1 MILSLVNIKGG
12 VGKTTTAVNL
22 AAAFAGSGLKVLVV
36 DLDPQGSASFS
47 LGVPRGEASPST
59 AEVLSGEVPI
69 QEAIWET
76 PTQGVE
82 IVPGGM
88 SLAGA
93 ELMLAPPASG
103 PSRRP
108 AGNAHLHYVD
118 FLQRKGDP
126 ARLLSRALAP
136 VRRRYD
142 FILVDCPPGLSILS
156 LNGLA
161 ASTAFIVPVV
171 PHDLD
176 LEALGSFFGALGK
189 LRRVLRRKPRLLGI
203 LLTMVDH
210 RTQVTDEI
218 VRKIR
223 RRYGRQVF
231 RTEIP
236 VNVRL
241 AEAPRY
247 GRTIFQFE
255 RWSTGGR
262 AYSSLGAE
270 VIRRSRNTGLI

>member
-1 MILSLVNIKGG
+1 MILSLVNVKGG

-22 AAAFAGSGLKVLVV
+22 AAAFGGSGLKVLVV
-36 DLDPQGSASFS
+36 DIDPQGSASFS
-47 LGVPRGEASPST
+47 LGVPPGNASPSM
-59 AEVLSGEVPI
+59 AEVLSGEASI
-69 QEAIWET
+69 EEAIWES
-76 PTQGVE
+76 PTKGVE
-82 IVPGGM
+82 IVPGDM
-88 SLAGA
+88 SLARTELRLARKGPGA
-93 ELMLAPPASG
+93 
-103 PSRRP
+103 RRS
-108 AGNAHLHYVD
+108 GNAHLHYVD
-118 FLQRKGDP
+118 LVQRKRDP
-126 ARLLSRALAP
+126 AKLLSLALAP

-161 ASTAFIVPVV
+161 ASTAVIVPVV
-171 PHDLD
+171 PHDLE
-176 LEALGSFFGALGK
+176 LEALGRLFAALGDLGRA
-189 LRRVLRRKPRLLGI
+189 LRHKPRLLGV

-210 RTQVTDEI
+210 RTRVTDEI

-223 RRYGRQVF
+223 RRYGGQVF
-231 RTEIP
+231 RTVIP

-262 AYSSLGAE
+262 AYGKLGAE
-270 VIRRSRNTGLI
+270 VIRRARNTGLL

>member
-1 MILSLVNIKGG
+1 MILSLVNVKGG

-22 AAAFAGSGLKVLVV
+22 AAAFAGSGLKVLVI

-47 LGVPRGEASPST
+47 LGVPQGEASPSA
-59 AEVLSGEVPI
+59 AEVLAGEAPI
-69 QEAIWET
+69 EEAIWEA

-82 IVPGGM
+82 IVPGSMG
-88 SLAGA
+88 LAA
-93 ELMLAPPASG
+93 ADLELA
-103 PSRRP
+103 
-108 AGNAHLHYVD
+108 
-118 FLQRKGDP
+118 RKRD
-126 ARLLSRALAP
+126 ATRLLSRALAP

-142 FILVDCPPGLSILS
+142 FILVDCPPGLSVLS
-156 LNGLA
+156 LNGLVA
-161 ASTAFIVPVV
+161 ASAYIVPVV

-176 LEALGSFFGALGK
+176 YEALGRLFGALER
-189 LRRVLRRKPRLLGI
+189 LRAVLRRRPRLLGI

-210 RTQVTDEI
+210 RTRVTDEI
-218 VRKIR
+218 VRKLR

-236 VNVRL
+236 INVRL

-255 RWSTGGR
+255 GWSPGGR
-262 AYSSLGAE
+262 AYSQLGAE
-270 VIRRSRNTGLI
+270 VIQRGRKNGLV